1 VITRWSDVDPAQA
14 RDDAAHILSDRRYH
28 HDPAPRPL
36 RGPLEWLG
44 DRLRTIGTWVGDA
57 LRAVPGPTWTAV
69 ALVVVVL
76 VGVLLW
82 WLVRT
87 RATAATRSPGTTR
100 GIGGSAREDPDRLER
115 DADIAERAGD
125 FEHALRLRF
134 RAGLLRLDRNGVI
147 RFRPSL
153 TTGEVRRLLGSAS
166 FDDLAARFEEV
177 AYGRDPASPE
187 DVAAARENW
196 PHVVERATRR

>member
-1 VITRWSDVDPAQA
+1 VTGHWSRVDPAPA
-14 RDDAAHILSDRRYH
+14 REEASHILSDRRYH

-36 RGPLEWLG
+36 RGALEWLG
-44 DRLRTIGTWVGDA
+44 DRFRTVGTWLRDA
-57 LRAVPGPTWTAV
+57 FRAVPGPTWAAIGLAV
-69 ALVVVVL
+69 LVVV
-76 VGVLLW
+76 GVIGW

-87 RATAATRSPGTTR
+87 RATTGARSFGAAR
-100 GIGGSAREDPDRLER
+100 GIGGSEREDPDRLER

-125 FEHALRLRF
+125 FDHALRLRF

-147 RFRPSL
+147 RYRPSL
-153 TTGEVRRLLGSAS
+153 TTGEVRRLLGSES

-177 AYGRDPASPE
+177 AYGLDPASPE